1 MTRLNALFGIAV
13 VSVFVALTGC
23 GSSSQGSSKP
33 TPAPTPTLTFAASSG
48 SVTSG
53 QAVTLTW
60 QTTNAASVAITA
72 TGADGSSRTISTN
85 SRLSGSTQDTPTQD
99 TTYSATASATGG
111 ASVQQQVKVA
121 VTAAPLQAPTL
132 TFNASPGSITS
143 GQTVTLTWTT
153 TNATSL
159 TISATGADGTVR
171 TIPTAQVNG
180 SAQDS
185 PTETT
190 TYAATATGPG
200 GNSKPQ
206 QVQVAVTQP
215 PPTAP
220 TLVFSASSNS
230 ITKGNSVTL
239 SWQATN
245 ATSVAITA
253 VGADGV
259 TRQIPTTAN
268 PATDQPT
275 ENTTYTAVAT
285 GPGGS
290 TQPQSVAV
298 AVTLG
303 LPQINQLTASPSTVV
318 AGTST
323 TLSWQTTNANS
334 VAFTPALPQG
344 DPTEGGTFPA
354 SDPAGIQI
362 PVPSTVTYT
371 MVASGSGGQSQ
382 PASVTINAININLT
396 ATPANS
402 TANQP
407 VTLSWQVD
415 PSVTA
420 LTIDNGGCA
429 PCTPLPKGSTT
440 VTPAATTTYTATA
453 TLTDGTQ
460 LKQTVTV
467 TVSSAAAG
475 KIKHIIFMLQENRS
489 FDNYFGVLGAY
500 RAQRLQPFGITA
512 SSTDVDGFDPNLVLT
527 NHHDGTQVKP
537 FHETTVCTQNPTPS
551 WDESHHNVGLKGGDS
566 AWLTTSTYP
575 AGSFAMNNFLDT
587 PNGGLGANETDY
599 DPEGTRVLGY
609 YDQTDLPYYY
619 DLASFF
625 ATSDRWFSPV
635 LTATYPNRMF
645 IEAASSFGHEYPDA
659 DASHP
664 QYSAKTIY
672 RAMNEANVSWAYYY
686 QDGMFLP
693 NFQDYNDPTVQD
705 KTYHTSNLLNLLA
718 GTCNG
723 SPCDPDKTLPQ
734 VVFIEAAS
742 GASALDEHPDNNI
755 QKGAAYVQS
764 IIGALMNSDAWQ
776 DSVFI
781 LTYDESGGLYD
792 HVPPL
797 TVPTPDAYAQGQC
810 PDPNNGSYGYCQTGT
825 DANFT
830 APTPQN
836 GGYNMF
842 NLTGLRVPV
851 IVLSPYVKP
860 HYVSHVPMDSTAIL
874 AFIEKTFNVPPLTA
888 RDAYW
893 LQNGDMSDFFDFS
906 TPADLNPPN
915 STGGGAAWTTFL
927 PAQPTNGVCDKTK
940 EAGGI
945 VN

>member
-1 MTRLNALFGIAV
+1 MTRFKFLSALAVFSSLIAC
-13 VSVFVALTGC
+13 TGC
-23 GSSSQGSSKP
+23 GSNSPQAKVQAGP
-33 TPAPTPTLTFAASSG
+33 TISLSASSS

-60 QTTNAASVAITA
+60 QSANAASVTITA
-72 TGADGSSRTISTN
+72 TGADGASRTIATN
-85 SRLSGSTQDTPTQD
+85 SQLSGSTQDKPTET

-111 ASVQQQVKVA
+111 AVAQQQVKVTVSA
-121 VTAAPLQAPTL
+121 GSSGPPTL
-132 TFNASPGSITS
+132 VFSASSTSITM
-143 GQTVTLTWTT
+143 GQTVTLSWTL
-153 TNATSL
+153 TNATSIAI
-159 TISATGADGTVR
+159 TAVGADGDTR
-171 TIPTAQVNG
+171 QIATASNPASDQ
-180 SAQDS
+180 
-185 PTETT
+185 PTENT
-190 TYAATATGPG
+190 TYTAIATGPG
-200 GNSKPQ
+200 GNSSPQ
-206 QVQVAVTQP
+206 QVQVLVAQP
-215 PPTAP
+215 SAQAP

-230 ITKGNSVTL
+230 IIKGDSVSL
-239 SWQATN
+239 SWQTTN

-253 VGADGV
+253 VGADGA
-259 TRQIPTTAN
+259 TRQIPTTVD
-268 PATDQPT
+268 PATDSPT

-285 GPGGS
+285 GPAGS
-290 TQPQSVAV
+290 TQPQSVTV

-303 LPQINQLTASPSTVV
+303 LPQITQLTANPTTVV
-318 AGTST
+318 AGAST
-323 TLSWQTTNANS
+323 TLSWQTANATS
-334 VAFTPALPQG
+334 VTFTPALPQG
-344 DPTEGGTFPA
+344 DPDEGGTFPA
-354 SDPAGIQI
+354 SDPAGVQI

-371 MVASGSGGQSQ
+371 MVATGSGGNSQ
-382 PASVTINAININLT
+382 PASVTINAVNINLT
-396 ATPANS
+396 ATPATS

-429 PCTPLPKGSTT
+429 PCTPLPKGTTT
-440 VTPAATTTYTATA
+440 VSPSATTTYTATA
-453 TLTDGTQ
+453 TLADGTQ

-467 TVSSAAAG
+467 TVASAATG
-475 KIKHIIFMLQENRS
+475 KIKHIFFMLQENRS

-512 SSTDVDGFDPNLVLT
+512 SASDVDDFNPNVVLT
-527 NHHDGTQVKP
+527 NHHDGTQVMP
-537 FHETTVCTQNPTPS
+537 FHEPTVCTQNPTPS
-551 WDESHHNVGLKGGDS
+551 WDESHHNVALKGGDP
-566 AWLTTSTYP
+566 AWLTTSQYP

-587 PNGGLGANETDY
+587 PNGGLSANETNY
-599 DPEGTRVLGY
+599 DPEGTRALGY
-609 YDQTDLPYYY
+609 YNQTDLPYYY
-619 DLASFF
+619 DLATFF
-625 ATSDRWFSPV
+625 ATSDRWFSPI

-664 QYSAKTIY
+664 QYSAKTLY
-672 RAMNEANVSWAYYY
+672 RAMNEANVSWYYYY

-693 NFQDYNDPTVQD
+693 NFQDYNDPTIQD
-705 KTYHTSNLLNLLA
+705 KTYHTSYLLNMLA
-718 GTCNG
+718 GTCSG
-723 SPCDPDKTLPQ
+723 APCDPDKALPQ

-742 GASALDEHPDNNI
+742 GASALDEHPGNNI

-764 IIGALMNSDAWQ
+764 IISALMNSDAWQ

-781 LTYDESGGLYD
+781 LTYDESGGFYE

-797 TVPTPDAYAQGQC
+797 TVPVPDAYSQGQC
-810 PDPNNGSYGYCQTGT
+810 PDPNNGSYGYCHTGT

-836 GGYNMF
+836 GGYDMF
-842 NLTGLRVPV
+842 NITGLRVPV
-851 IVLSPYVKP
+851 IVISPYAKP
-860 HYVSHVPMDSTAIL
+860 HYVSHQPMDHTAIL
-874 AFIEKTFNVPPLTA
+874 AFIEKTFNIPPLTA

-927 PAQPTNGVCDKTK
+927 PTQPTTGVCDPTK

>member
-1 MTRLNALFGIAV
+1 MMRLNALFGMAV
-13 VSVFVALTGC
+13 VSVLVAFTGC
-23 GSSSQGSSKP
+23 GSSSKGSSSK
-33 TPAPTPTLTFAASSG
+33 TPTLTFTASSA

-60 QTTNAASVAITA
+60 QTTNAVSVSITA
-72 TGADGSSRTISTN
+72 TGADGTSRAISTN
-85 SRLSGSTQDTPTQD
+85 SKLSGTAQDSPTQD
-99 TTYSATASATGG
+99 TTYSATANASGG

-121 VTAAPLQAPTL
+121 VTAAPSAATL
-132 TFNASPGSITS
+132 TFSASAASITS
-143 GQTVTLTWTT
+143 GQSVTLTWTT
-153 TNATSL
+153 TNATAL
-159 TISATGADGTVR
+159 TITATGSDGTVR
-171 TIPTAQVNG
+171 NIPTAQLNG
-180 SAQDS
+180 SNQDS
-185 PTETT
+185 PTVTT
-190 TYAATATGPG
+190 TYSATATGPG
-200 GNSKPQ
+200 GDSKPQ

-230 ITKGNSVTL
+230 ITKGDSVTL
-239 SWQATN
+239 NWQTTN

-275 ENTTYTAVAT
+275 EDTTYTAIAT

-298 AVTLG
+298 AVTVG
-303 LPQINQLTASPSTVV
+303 VPQINQLTANPTTVV
-318 AGTST
+318 AGSST

-334 VAFTPALPQG
+334 VTFTPALPQG
-344 DPTEGGTFPA
+344 DPADGGTYPA
-354 SDPAGIQI
+354 SEPAGIQI
-362 PVPSTVTYT
+362 PVPTTVTYT
-371 MVASGSGGQSQ
+371 MVATGSGGQSQ
-382 PASVTINAININLT
+382 PASVTINAVNINLT

-415 PSVTA
+415 PAVTA
-420 LTIDNGGCA
+420 LSIDNGGCA
-429 PCTPLPKGSTT
+429 PCTPLPKGSVT

-460 LKQTVTV
+460 LTQTITVTV
-467 TVSSAAAG
+467 ASPAAG

-537 FHETTVCTQNPTPS
+537 FHEATVCTQNPTPS
-551 WDESHHNVGLKGGDS
+551 WDESHHDLALKGGDK

-587 PNGGLGANETDY
+587 PNGGLGANETNY
-599 DPEGTRVLGY
+599 DPEGTRALGY

-625 ATSDRWFSPV
+625 ATSDRWFAPI
-635 LTATYPNRMF
+635 LAATYPNRMF

-659 DASHP
+659 DNTHP
-664 QYSAKTIY
+664 RYSAETIY
-672 RAMNEANVSWAYYY
+672 RAMNEANVSWKYYY

-693 NFQDYNDPTVQD
+693 NFQDYTDPTVQN
-705 KTYHTSNLLNLLA
+705 KTYPTSYLLNLLA

-723 SPCDPDKTLPQ
+723 LPCDPDKTLPQ
-734 VVFIEAAS
+734 VVFIESAS
-742 GASALDEHPDNNI
+742 GASGLDEHPDNNL
-755 QKGAAYVQS
+755 QKGAAYIQS
-764 IIGALMNSDAWQ
+764 IIGALMKSDAWQ

-797 TVPTPDAYAQGQC
+797 TVPPPDAYAQGQC
-810 PDPNNGSYGYCQTGT
+810 PDPNNGSYGYCHAGPN
-825 DANFT
+825 ANFT

-842 NLTGLRVPV
+842 NLTGLRVPILV
-851 IVLSPYVKP
+851 ISPYVKP

-906 TPADLNPPN
+906 TPAALNPPN
-915 STGGGAAWTTFL
+915 STGGGADWTTFL
-927 PAQPTNGVCDKTK
+927 PIQPTNGVCDKTK

>member
-1 MTRLNALFGIAV
+1 MTRLKALFGIAV
-13 VSVFVALTGC
+13 VSVVFALTGC
-23 GSSSQGSSKP
+23 GSSSKGSSSN
-33 TPAPTPTLTFAASSG
+33 PTPTLTFAASSG

-60 QTTNAASVAITA
+60 QTTNAVSVSITA
-72 TGADGSSRTISTN
+72 TGADGTSRAISTN
-85 SRLSGSTQDTPTQD
+85 SKLSGTAQDSPTQD
-99 TTYSATASATGG
+99 TTYSATAKASGG

-121 VTAAPLQAPTL
+121 VTAAPSQAATL
-132 TFNASPGSITS
+132 TFSASAASITS
-143 GQTVTLTWTT
+143 GQSVTLTWTT
-153 TNATSL
+153 TNATAL
-159 TISATGADGTVR
+159 TITATGSDGTVR
-171 TIPTAQVNG
+171 NIPTAQLNG
-180 SAQDS
+180 SNQDS
-185 PTETT
+185 PTVTT
-190 TYAATATGPG
+190 TYSATATGPG
-200 GNSKPQ
+200 GDSKPQ

-230 ITKGNSVTL
+230 ITKGDSVTL
-239 SWQATN
+239 NWQTTN

-275 ENTTYTAVAT
+275 EDTTYTAIAT

-303 LPQINQLTASPSTVV
+303 VPQINQLTANPTTVV
-318 AGTST
+318 AGSST

-334 VAFTPALPQG
+334 VTFTPALPQG
-344 DPTEGGTFPA
+344 DPQDGGTYPA
-354 SDPAGIQI
+354 SEPAGIQI
-362 PVPSTVTYT
+362 PVPTTVTYT
-371 MVASGSGGQSQ
+371 MVATGSGGQSQ
-382 PASVTINAININLT
+382 PASVTINAVNINLT

-415 PSVTA
+415 PAVTT
-420 LTIDNGGCA
+420 LSIDNGGCA
-429 PCTPLPKGSTT
+429 PCTPLPKGSIT

-460 LKQTVTV
+460 LTQTITVTV
-467 TVSSAAAG
+467 ASPAAG

-489 FDNYFGVLGAY
+489 FDSYFGVLGAY

-512 SSTDVDGFDPNLVLT
+512 SSTDVDGFDPNVVLT

-537 FHETTVCTQNPTPS
+537 FHEPTVCTQNPTPS
-551 WDESHHNVGLKGGDS
+551 WDESHHDLALNGGDK

-575 AGSFAMNNFLDT
+575 AGSFAMTNFLDT
-587 PNGGLGANETDY
+587 PNGGLGGNETNY
-599 DPEGTRVLGY
+599 DPEGTRALGY

-625 ATSDRWFSPV
+625 ATSDRWFAPILS
-635 LTATYPNRMF
+635 ATYPNRMF

-659 DASHP
+659 DNTHP
-664 QYSAKTIY
+664 RYSAKTIY

-693 NFQDYNDPTVQD
+693 NFQDYSDPTVQD
-705 KTYHTSNLLNLLA
+705 KTYRTSSLLNLLA

-734 VVFIEAAS
+734 VVFIESAS

-755 QKGAAYVQS
+755 QKGAAYIQS
-764 IIGALMNSDAWQ
+764 IIGALMKSDAWQ

-797 TVPTPDAYAQGQC
+797 TVPPPDAYAQGQC
-810 PDPNNGSYGYCQTGT
+810 PDPNNGSYGYCHAGPN
-825 DANFT
+825 ANFT

-842 NLTGLRVPV
+842 NITGLRLPV
-851 IVLSPYVKP
+851 LVVSPYVKP

-893 LQNGDMSDFFDFS
+893 LKNGDMSDFFDFS

-927 PAQPTNGVCDKTK
+927 PTQPTNGVCDKTK